1 MNTKSVLILVVLLAG
16 LLGLWY
22 WLGQRE
28 SELQHGRVLDQVM
41 QVDSNSVSRMSLE
54 RPNMPTLVFEKDF
67 GGFWN
72 MVEPIKD
79 RASENMVNQMEAAL
93 VKIKFQ
99 DMVTSRENQH
109 ALFQVNEIQATR
121 LKAWVEDDLVADL
134 FIGKLADDR
143 QHVYVRMVGSNSVYT
158 ATGGGPLAAMA
169 RRTTDTFRSRSIFDN
184 DVSLYDSMTVTGS
197 FESYTILR
205 TDTASWSVRVE
216 NGRIKDA
223 DPASTDA
230 IMQALGHIRASGFE
244 NDSLQLDW
252 ANAPLTISTWQLD
265 GTENI
270 FKLMKVDDENNY
282 WLRVDGRPHVYK
294 VYESVFKTFDRD
306 PDLLSKKDDAS

>member
-1 MNTKSVLILVVLLAG
+1 MNTKSVLILVALLAG

-22 WLGQRE
+22 WLGERE
-28 SELQHGRVLDQVM
+28 SDLQHGRIPEQVI
-41 QVDSNSVSRMSLE
+41 QVDSNTVDRMSLE

-79 RASENMVNQMEAAL
+79 RASENMVTQMEVAL
-93 VKIKFQ
+93 VKIKLQ
-99 DMVTSRENQH
+99 DMVTSRESQH
-109 ALFQVNEIQATR
+109 AIFQVNDIQATR
-121 LKAWVEDDLVADL
+121 LKAWDGDELVADI

-143 QHVYVRMVGSNSVYT
+143 QHVYIREVGSNSVYT
-158 ATGGGPLAAMA
+158 ATGGGPLAALA

-184 DVSLYDSMTVTGS
+184 DISLYDSMTVTGS
-197 FESYTILR
+197 FKPYTIIR
-205 TDTASWSVRVE
+205 SDTASWSVRVE
-216 NGRIKDA
+216 NGQIKDA
-223 DPASTDA
+223 DPASTSA

-252 ANAPLTISTWQLD
+252 ATAPLSIATWQLD
-265 GTENI
+265 GTADR
-270 FKLMKVDDENNY
+270 FQLMKVDGENNY

-294 VYESVFKTFDRD
+294 VYESIFKTFDRD
-306 PDLLSKKDDAS
+306 PDLLSRKDDAS